1 MIFYHVSEHKIIKN
15 KKVTLIE
22 RIKISMK
29 KCRRI
34 LEYVFFY
41 VYNEFLK
48 HIEKLCNSI
57 LVNYS
62 I

>member
-1 MIFYHVSEHKIIKN
+1 MIFYHVSEHKIIKS

-41 VYNEFLK
+41 IYNEFLK
-48 HIEKLCNSI
+48 HIEK
-57 LVNYS
+57 
-62 I
+62 